1 MKARAVQIDDDDVDT
16 FLSFSRCETKE
27 DLATIAAI
35 EARSYPADEM
45 ASAESLAMRAA
56 NAGDFFMVARLKK
69 TAAGADADVD
79 ENHMVARLKKNAA
92 GADADVDENPI
103 VAYVCGTLARGE
115 TLTGETMTTHD
126 PSGTTLCVHSVCV
139 SPEHRR
145 RGFGAAALSNYVREW
160 IVNHRGGDA
169 TRAVKSIR
177 LLCKENLIA
186 FYANHGGF
194 ELIGPSDVV
203 HGADLW
209 YDMKFD
215 VVKPG

>member
-1 MKARAVQIDDDDVDT
+1 MKTRAVQIGDDDADA

-69 TAAGADADVD
+69 SDADADADVD
-79 ENHMVARLKKNAA
+79 
-92 GADADVDENPI
+92 GNPI

-126 PSGTTLCVHSVCV
+126 PRGTTLCVHSVCV

>member
-1 MKARAVQIDDDDVDT
+1 MPRASMKTRAVPIDDEDGDA

-69 TAAGADADVD
+69 SDADA
-79 ENHMVARLKKNAA
+79 E
-92 GADADVDENPI
+92 ADVDENPI

-126 PSGTTLCVHSVCV
+126 PNGTTLCVHSVCV

>member
-1 MKARAVQIDDDDVDT
+1 MPRATMKTRAVQIDDDDADA

-69 TAAGADADVD
+69 KDAD
-79 ENHMVARLKKNAA
+79 
-92 GADADVDENPI
+92 ADADVDENPI
-103 VAYVCGTLARGE
+103 VGYVCGTLARGE
-115 TLTGETMTTHD
+115 TLTGETMTTHN
-126 PSGTTLCVHSVCV
+126 PRGTTLCVHSVCV

-177 LLCKENLIA
+177 LLCKEHLIA

-215 VVKPG
+215 VVKLG

>member
-1 MKARAVQIDDDDVDT
+1 MPRATTTRAVQIDGA
-16 FLSFSRCETKE
+16 FLSFTRCETQE
-27 DLATIAAI
+27 DVATIAAI

-45 ASAESLAMRAA
+45 ATAESLAMRAA

-69 TAAGADADVD
+69 SDVD
-79 ENHMVARLKKNAA
+79 VVVD
-92 GADADVDENPI
+92 ADADVDENPI

-115 TLTGETMTTHD
+115 TLTGDTMTTHD

-145 RGFGAAALSNYVREW
+145 RGFGAAALSNYIREW

-209 YDMKFD
+209 YDMKYD
-215 VVKPG
+215 VVAS